1 MSDTNALVA
10 ELAVALSEP
19 KTTLLRAVVAQIGEE
34 RTRAHLAAALAIEAA
49 GGELTVEQ
57 NRRRTPGG
65 VFFRLVRADCSA
77 EEREALFPTL
87 KGRRGKRTRGTAQ
100 VTAPANATVETAL
113 SDLQKGEKGT
123 TIVKMTLIGRPIK
136 TAQVGD
142 SMLCQMMAA
151 PPGDLPKGL
160 PQPPANAVGQSY
172 VVFIAMPAW
181 RKVAGVMADADDAL
195 IIEGWPWVDQQRG
208 LFVVL
213 AKGVTTKKIQRAQ
226 REKQATK

>member
-19 KTTLLRAVVAQIGEE
+19 KTTLLRAVIAQIGEE

-77 EEREALFPTL
+77 EERDALFPTL
-87 KGRRGKRTRGTAQ
+87 KGRRGKRIRGASQ
-100 VTAPANATVETAL
+100 VTAPAPATVEAAL